1 MAGANVERAP
11 DRAPAVLTVPAV
23 PRSPGVLIMP
33 GVPIVL
39 IMPGVPTGPGVV
51 PTGTVEVV

>member
-23 PRSPGVLIMP
+23 PRSPGV
-33 GVPIVL
+33 PIVL